1 MKSEFRGPSASHALN
16 VASQC
21 AHLSSRISMDSIP
34 LPFIGRSVDPVCS
47 PAAHDCGSGHSAQCL
62 LQAIALLA
70 RQTRFENT
78 FKLCLALDPWQIGE
92 LHDNVIGE
100 TAQQLGLR
108 SSVPEAPGIVS
119 GWPQPSLPSEPAR
132 PIAFLLSL
140 LSSSV
145 PPYGLIGRTSS
156 SAPFRFSTVDNRHA
170 DEAQACRR
178 RRVLERRPFWA
189 KGCNPLTP
197 A

>member
-1 MKSEFRGPSASHALN
+1 
-16 VASQC
+16 
-21 AHLSSRISMDSIP
+21 
-34 LPFIGRSVDPVCS
+34 
-47 PAAHDCGSGHSAQCL
+47 
-62 LQAIALLA
+62 LA
-70 RQTRFENT
+70 RQPRFENT

-92 LHDNVIGE
+92 LHDNVIGK

-108 SSVPEAPGIVS
+108 SSVREAPGIVS
-119 GWPQPSLPSEPAR
+119 GWPQPSFPSEPAR

-178 RRVLERRPFWA
+178 VVYLSGDHLGKRVQPAYPRM
-189 KGCNPLTP
+189 NPASAADGSDVST
-197 A
+197 

>member
-1 MKSEFRGPSASHALN
+1 MN
-16 VASQC
+16 
-21 AHLSSRISMDSIP
+21 SIP

-47 PAAHDCGSGHSAQCL
+47 PAAHDDGSGQSAQCL

-78 FKLCLALDPWQIGE
+78 FKLCLALDPWQ

-119 GWPQPSLPSEPAR
+119 GMAAAIASVRTCAPDCFSFVPVVIICSSLRFDRAHFVQR
-132 PIAFLLSL
+132 TV
-140 LSSSV
+140 SV
-145 PPYGLIGRTSS
+145 LKC
-156 SAPFRFSTVDNRHA
+156 
-170 DEAQACRR
+170 Q
-178 RRVLERRPFWA
+178 
-189 KGCNPLTP
+189 
-197 A
+197 